1 MLNERLLAERHPI
14 GCRFFCLGRAWRR
27 PRELPRCT
35 VRATRPAPHCTVRA
49 ARPWHHASQCAV
61 AARGSRREAVYDAT
75 LGPPWPNRHPEAI
88 PRVQKQKSRHFCKF
102 FAITDCCELPNCGL
116 RRKSAGNR
124 LHDGLFSLCGDR
136 KESVIAKNLQRSRDF
151 CFHDGWIAPTG
162 RFRNGRIA
170 ETGQIMQMC
179 GFSLAASRPG
189 LGLPIRRSG
198 SLGHAAS
205 GGAG

>member
-1 MLNERLLAERHPI
+1 MLC
-14 GCRFFCLGRAWRR
+14 GTRR
-27 PRELPRCT
+27 PTGTTLCSTRCPPIAPR
-35 VRATRPAPHCTVRA
+35 CTVRA
-49 ARPWHHASQCAV
+49 ARPAPRCAV
-61 AARGSRREAVYDAT
+61 CGCCSREPLRSCSRCYAGSALAKSSSQSYSES
-75 LGPPWPNRHPEAI
+75 PETKI
-88 PRVQKQKSRHFCKF
+88 STFLQPFC
-102 FAITDCCELPNCGL
+102 DCGL
-116 RRKSAGNR
+116 RRKSAGDR
-124 LHDGLFSLCGDR
+124 LHDGLFSLYGDGR
-136 KESVIAKNLQRSRDF
+136 ESVIAKRLQKRLIF

-198 SLGHAAS
+198 SLGHAAL